1 MVTRLNQLGERIIKH
16 TENLEE
22 SLQNIQDQQTTLKKL
37 LTEVDRVKTEAPE
50 NETIIKNLNTKI
62 DNLISNIRVMTAKIL
77 QREEILEKMEGIRT
91 MLAREIEDEPVIKSK
106 DWDKVN
112 KEIEKNSDYWGLEI
126 DNPNI
131 ARERYIKSKQTQ
143 LTEIVDVTFT
153 KVEESI
159 KKMEPVEGLTKRLN
173 DYLSHNLR
181 KNKSGIKTNGESVSE
196 EDWKRNDTFKFLGS
210 NDIYLNQPLAE
221 THYDVQDSVGTLNLD
236 KERVETEYARIKK
249 ALENNEQWISPLVS
263 NLNQCTLSVA
273 AAFLVTC
280 TKFG

>member
-1 MVTRLNQLGERIIKH
+1 MGF
-16 TENLEE
+16 
-22 SLQNIQDQQTTLKKL
+22 
-37 LTEVDRVKTEAPE
+37 
-50 NETIIKNLNTKI
+50 
-62 DNLISNIRVMTAKIL
+62 
-77 QREEILEKMEGIRT
+77 
-91 MLAREIEDEPVIKSK
+91 
-106 DWDKVN
+106 
-112 KEIEKNSDYWGLEI
+112 EI

-263 NLNQCTLSVA
+263 NLNQCPLLVA
-273 AAFLVTC
+273 ASSLVIF
-280 TKFG
+280 TKSELCEGEMTIDQIAQRVFNVEIIEKEGSVDHIKISIQLDYDFYPNNNSMEHQKHDQLKGRQIVCKLQFAIKWDTDNDKPYIDDAKREIILKKTSEI